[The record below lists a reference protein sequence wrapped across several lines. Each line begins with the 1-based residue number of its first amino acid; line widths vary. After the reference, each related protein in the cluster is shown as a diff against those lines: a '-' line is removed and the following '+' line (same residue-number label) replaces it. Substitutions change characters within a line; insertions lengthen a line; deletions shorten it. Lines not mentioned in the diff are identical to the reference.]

1 MDWDDSESIARGDDS
16 GTTGCFGV
24 DWDVSEPRVSEDFDG
39 TSSTGRF
46 GVD

>member
-1 MDWDDSESIARGDDS
+1 MDWDDSESIAREDDS
-16 GTTGCFGV
+16 GTPGCFGV